1 LAIQEELANL
11 RQGNESIQKLGER
24 LLRVFERAQN
34 AGLELTESQ
43 QIVYLLKAV
52 TDTYHSRRSNILDA
66 LDRKEPITF
75 HLALE
80 KFKQEEKMFN
90 VSGRSDTS
98 AQARAAQRDRE
109 THSGKGHGGGGGAA
123 AATAREKGAGPTCF
137 KCGKR
142 GHIKRNCPN
151 KQAERHDANKT
162 HHEIKTHKADNN
174 QDSFSQH

>member
-11 RQGNESIQKLGER
+11 RQGNESIRKLGER
-24 LLRVFERAQN
+24 LLKVFERAQN

-75 HLALE
+75 HPALE

-137 KCGKR
+137 QCGKR

-151 KQAERHDANKT
+151 KQAERHDVNKT

-174 QDSFSQH
+174 QDSFSKY